1 MLWKIEGKRRRGQ
14 HRMRWSDGIINSMDM
29 SLSNL
34 REIVKDWEA
43 WCAVVYGVRER
54 QTRLGYW
61 TATTSGL
68 LESYEQPIFHG
79 LGDDRQQGTLHS
91 SPRPQRAAELWT
103 YSKEKLEPERQK
115 DRSQKAR
122 TLSGLTQLRAIN
134 LQRGIFV
141 SASSSCHR
149 LLEPVC
155 VPKRSTKPGAS
166 PWMWLCSRTQRF
178 KSKKKKKISHKSI
191 CQLQGPHHWA
201 PRSPSP
207 LPAC

>member
-1 MLWKIEGKRRRGQ
+1 M
-14 HRMRWSDGIINSMDM
+14 
-29 SLSNL
+29 
-34 REIVKDWEA
+34 
-43 WCAVVYGVRER
+43 
-54 QTRLGYW
+54 
-61 TATTSGL
+61 

-178 KSKKKKKISHKSI
+178 KSKKKKNLTQIN
-191 CQLQGPHHWA
+191 LPAAGA
-201 PRSPSP
+201 SP
-207 LPAC
+207 LSPTLTLASARLLSRKIFLVSP